1 MKKFKSIIILLAVL
15 LVLLAVYFFAS
26 PMWSE
31 EGADET
37 TADQSHVIAEIDH
50 TLLVGFEL
58 KHGEESLS
66 FALNE
71 KATEWNWSEDAEI
84 PLDNMVFAN
93 IVTALNN
100 AKSKY
105 KLEGVSAEQLAEYG
119 LDAPSMTV
127 KFVFSDGTAKEFF
140 VGNLNSFNGN
150 YYLSEAGA
158 PNTVYMIEAAVKT
171 SLELD
176 IHDFVLEETPPAI
189 TEAKIV
195 GVDYNNNGIFGNR
208 IFGYYPTGKSNDY
221 TDRYE
226 WYFGKGNDNIHTSTI
241 PVPDIPL
248 RTDLADSLST
258 LVTGL
263 AFDECVGLDYTEGEF
278 GFSEGSKLTVRYKA
292 DEDET
297 GVLSVKTYV
306 IYLGSQREDGSIYVH
321 TDTSKLVYT
330 LSSSDEWL
338 DIINVG
344 ETKLYPDELWLP
356 NYELIESM
364 TFTAGGKSVTV
375 KVKNTDGKSSF
386 SSDSSDD
393 ADAIAALVKALEDV
407 NAVSNVAYLD
417 AGVATGENTEI
428 FSVNVVFT
436 SGESSEIRVTKYS
449 AEYCLVDFGP
459 MDGRLVTLEEA
470 EALAEMIAAI
480 PGGAA

>member
-1 MKKFKSIIILLAVL
+1 MKKFKSIIILLTVL

-26 PMWSE
+26 PMWRE
-31 EGADET
+31 DEAADT
-37 TADQSHVIAEIDH
+37 TADQSHQIAAIDH
-50 TLLVGFEL
+50 TLLVGLEL
-58 KHGEESLS
+58 KHGEENLS
-66 FALNE
+66 FALND
-71 KATEWNWSEDAEI
+71 KATEWNWSEDGEV
-84 PLDNMVFAN
+84 PLDNMAFAN

-105 KLEGVSAEQLAEYG
+105 KLEGVSSEQLAEYG

-127 KFVFSDGTAKEFF
+127 KFSFSDGTAKQFF
-140 VGNLNSFNGN
+140 IGKLNSFNSS
-150 YYLSEAGA
+150 YYLSESGA

-176 IHDFVLEETPPAI
+176 IQDFVLEETPPAI
-189 TEAKIV
+189 TEAKIL
-195 GVDYNNNGIFGNR
+195 GVEYNNAGNYR
-208 IFGYYPTGKSNDY
+208 EFVYYPSGNSSDY

-226 WYFGKGNDNIHTSTI
+226 WYFRNGLVQMSSLSPET
-241 PVPDIPL
+241 PL
-248 RTDLADSLST
+248 RTDLGDSLSE
-258 LVTGL
+258 LITGL
-263 AFDECVGLDYTEGEF
+263 AFDECVALDYTAGDF
-278 GFSEGSKLTVRYKA
+278 GFSESKKIVITYNA
-292 DEDET
+292 EEGET
-297 GVLSVKTYV
+297 GVLQKKEYV

-364 TFTAGGKSVTV
+364 TFTAGDKSVTV

-428 FSVNVVFT
+428 FSVNAVFT
-436 SGESSEIRVTKYS
+436 TGESSEIRVTKYS